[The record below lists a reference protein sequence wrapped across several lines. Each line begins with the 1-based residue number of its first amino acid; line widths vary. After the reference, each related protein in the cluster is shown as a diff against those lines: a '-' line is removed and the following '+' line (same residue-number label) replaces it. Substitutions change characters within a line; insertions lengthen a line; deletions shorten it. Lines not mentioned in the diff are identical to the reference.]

1 MNGNVY
7 SVSQVNNYIKNMF
20 AQDFML
26 NRIYIK
32 GELSNCKYHSSG
44 HIYFSLKDKGG
55 VIQGVMFAGYRN
67 GLKFRL
73 EDGMQIICFGSI
85 SVYEKSGNYQIYAKE
100 IIQDGSGDLHVRF
113 EQLKKELE
121 EMGMFDEMYKKPIP
135 KYSTKIGICTA
146 DTGAAIRDII
156 NIATRRNPY
165 VQLYL
170 YPTIVQGEKA
180 VPSIVNAI
188 RYMDNFGVDVI
199 ILGRGGGSIEDL
211 WAFNEEP
218 VAKAIFECNTP
229 IISAVGHETDTTI
242 ADYVADLRAPT
253 PSAAAEL
260 AVFDIDDFIQQ
271 LSSYKAELSRKVM
284 TKIDLCRLR
293 LQKYQSDLKSLSPKN
308 QLFTKRQYVADLQ
321 TKLEFYMHRKL
332 DNSKYNLNI
341 LAQKLDGNSPLKKLE
356 KGFAYVSDGDDNQI
370 KNVGDVAVSD
380 NITLTMKDGRIRA
393 VVSEVE
399 MTDRKYDR

>member
-73 EDGMQIICFGSI
+73 EDGMQVVCLGSI

-135 KYSTKIGICTA
+135 KYATKIGICTA

-260 AVFDIDDFIQQ
+260 AVFDIDDFIQT
-271 LSSYKAELSRKVM
+271 LSSYKAELGRKVM
-284 TKIDLCRLR
+284 TKIELYRLR
-293 LQKYQSDLKSLSPKN
+293 LQKYQSDFKSLSPKN

-356 KGFAYVSDGDDNQI
+356 KGFAYVSDADDNQL
-370 KNVGDVAVSD
+370 KSVADVSVSD
-380 NITLTMKDGRIRA
+380 DITLTMKDGRIKA
-393 VVSEVE
+393 VVSDVE
-399 MTDRKYDR
+399 KTDMDYNK